1 MKMGSDCD
9 IFISY
14 RRLDS
19 AIFSQWLAAQLRA
32 AYGQDSVFIDT
43 ENIRDAAVWAQQVEN
58 SLASASLVIVIVGK
72 SWLSISDEFGRRRID
87 LPDDWVRREIETS
100 LRNGK
105 RILPLLL
112 EGAELPA
119 REALPASIAP
129 LLEIQARR
137 MNIGAIAKDMAGLV
151 KDAGMWIDKKPIAAE
166 IPYPYPLLKIKPLDE
181 QNLQRLEA
189 RLPTWRVVSRLSDRG
204 EKIELTRT
212 FEFESFQ
219 DLIHF
224 MSTAS
229 RFIDRIDHHPEW
241 TNIWRTLVVYLT
253 TWDIGFKPSMLDVD
267 LAAYLDDLYKN
278 YVRKISQ
285 QDMVDLPPANS
296 AG

>member
-1 MKMGSDCD
+1 MGSPCD

-19 AIFSQWLAAQLRA
+19 AIFSQWLATQLRS
-32 AYGQDSVFIDT
+32 AYGQDCVFIDT
-43 ENIRDAAVWAQQVEN
+43 ENIRDAAAWAQQVES
-58 SLASASLVIVIVGK
+58 SLKSSSLVIIVVGK

-87 LPDDWVRREIETS
+87 LPDDWVRREIENG
-100 LRNGK
+100 LNAGK
-105 RILPLLL
+105 RILPLLI

-119 REALPASIAP
+119 REALPASIVP
-129 LLEIQARR
+129 LLDIQARR
-137 MNIGAIAKDMAGLV
+137 MNIGAIAKDMSGLV
-151 KDAGMWIDKKPIAAE
+151 KDIGGWINRKPIASD
-166 IPYPYPLLKIKPLDE
+166 IPYPYPLLKIRPLDE
-181 QNLQRLEA
+181 QNLQRLET
-189 RLPTWRVVSRLSDRG
+189 RLPTWRVVSRQSDKG
-204 EKIELTRT
+204 EKVELMRT

-224 MSTAS
+224 MNTAS

-241 TNIWRTLVVYLT
+241 TNVWRTLVVYLT

-285 QDMVDLPPANS
+285 QDLDSVAANS
-296 AG
+296 AS

>member
-1 MKMGSDCD
+1 MTSPCN
-9 IFISY
+9 IFVSY

-19 AIFSQWLAAQLRA
+19 AIFSQWLAVQLRA
-32 AYGQDSVFIDT
+32 AYGQDCVFIDT
-43 ENIRDAAVWAQQVEN
+43 ENIRDAAAWAQQIES
-58 SLASASLVIVIVGK
+58 SLRNASLIIVVIGK
-72 SWLSISDEFGRRRID
+72 SWLSISDEVGRRRID
-87 LPDDWVRREIETS
+87 LPDDWVRREIETG
-100 LRNGK
+100 LKIRK
-105 RILPLLL
+105 RILPLLI

-119 REALPASIAP
+119 REALPDSIAP
-129 LLEIQARR
+129 LLDIQARR
-137 MNIGAIAKDMAGLV
+137 MSIGTIAKDMSSLV
-151 KDAGMWIDKKPIAAE
+151 KDSGVWIGKQPIAVE
-166 IPYPYPLLKIKPLDE
+166 IPYPYPLLKIRPLDE

-189 RLPTWRVVSRLSDRG
+189 RLPTWRVVSRQSDKG
-204 EKIELTRT
+204 EKIELMRT
-212 FEFESFQ
+212 FEFESFH

-224 MSTAS
+224 MNTAA

-285 QDMVDLPPANS
+285 QDITDLLPANL